1 MDCETEISYSVVN
14 LQSKPQGSEKENG
27 DLAPLVNEA
36 SNTPSTSEN
45 KSNKEAAKILKS
57 ETPTSSVK
65 EMTKK
70 SSIAKDMCAMYK
82 KRQVVRWSLLSSKE
96 QLDSLVDSLNSRGV
110 RERVLRENIQQKYNN
125 LVRAIEKCPLKE
137 ENQVQKREG
146 KQRGRRGRQQ
156 QQGVDKSRYKAMEE
170 FIEANL
176 RDQILDL
183 EDRIWQGGLGGPKVG
198 DRPAWRKKIENGIYD
213 HLSKNGADAEAAKSD
228 KDGGSVIVNGDT
240 DVEQVAGASEEASG
254 AAVDSAEASSCGKL
268 STEPVVNGDVERM
281 DVDSD
286 AGV

>member
-183 EDRIWQGGLGGPKVG
+183 EDRIWQGGLGGLKVG

-254 AAVDSAEASSCGKL
+254 AAVDSAEASSCVKL

-286 AGV
+286 AGA